1 MRVLSVNVG
10 MPRVVLYNGEPLAT
24 GIFKLPVNGPVWVD
38 TLNLTGDGQ
47 ADLRVH
53 GGVDKAVY
61 CYPSEHYEYWR
72 NELPGL
78 DLPTGVFG
86 ENLTTSGLTEDD
98 LRRGDH
104 LVIGSAEFTVTIPRF
119 PCFKLGIRFDQLF
132 DEQSSSLRGVEMIKK
147 FMKSRRPGFY
157 LSVAKTGEIQ
167 PNDKISL
174 HPFGRGPTIAE
185 VFIERVS
192 RST

>member
-1 MRVLSVNVG
+1 

-61 CYPSEHYEYWR
+61 CYSSEHYEYWR

-174 HPFGRGPTIAE
+174 HPIGKGPTIAE
-185 VFIERVS
+185 VFIERVA